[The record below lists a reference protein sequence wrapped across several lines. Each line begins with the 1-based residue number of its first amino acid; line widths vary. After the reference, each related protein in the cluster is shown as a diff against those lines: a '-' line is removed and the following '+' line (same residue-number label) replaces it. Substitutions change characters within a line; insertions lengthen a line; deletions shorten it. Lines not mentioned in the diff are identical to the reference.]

1 MPFAHSNIHLKRAR
15 DVARV
20 VARFTCGALDH
31 PWCAIVARAR
41 GPDNARGRFV
51 ARRSRDRDGTTR
63 LYASSHCLPIRETD
77 VVPNPI
83 LSRDARRRRT
93 RARGDRRALDERSTR
108 TRARS
113 TSGAV
118 ATSEVAIATTTTMRT
133 KAKALRALMTAR
145 RRAYATSEALS
156 AARPTETPSASYAE
170 AQKRGRGFYR
180 AVCREVPWVL
190 DNYALREVA
199 TETRVR
205 RVLKD
210 LMRAHAEKIDGASN
224 DDAVRAGLLDRALMR
239 GREELVA
246 LEAHHF
252 QRHHMITQFVNAK
265 CVDAVRGRDGESAFL
280 SEFLSGGRKEL
291 N

>member
-1 MPFAHSNIHLKRAR
+1 M
-15 DVARV
+15 
-20 VARFTCGALDH
+20 
-31 PWCAIVARAR
+31 
-41 GPDNARGRFV
+41 
-51 ARRSRDRDGTTR
+51 
-63 LYASSHCLPIRETD
+63 PIRETD
-77 VVPNPI
+77 FVPNPI
-83 LSRDARRRRT
+83 ATRVVAAL

-118 ATSEVAIATTTTMRT
+118 ATSEVAIATTTTTLRT

-190 DNYALREVA
+190 DNYALREVT
-199 TETRVR
+199 TETHVR

-210 LMRAHAEKIDGASN
+210 LMRAHAEKIDGRRTMTPCERDCSI
-224 DDAVRAGLLDRALMR
+224 
-239 GREELVA
+239 GR
-246 LEAHHF
+246 
-252 QRHHMITQFVNAK
+252 
-265 CVDAVRGRDGESAFL
+265 
-280 SEFLSGGRKEL
+280 
-291 N
+291 

>member
-1 MPFAHSNIHLKRAR
+1 MATRRHE
-15 DVARV
+15 
-20 VARFTCGALDH
+20 
-31 PWCAIVARAR
+31 AR
-41 GPDNARGRFV
+41 GL
-51 ARRSRDRDGTTR
+51 RR
-63 LYASSHCLPIRETD
+63 L
-77 VVPNPI
+77 V
-83 LSRDARRRRT
+83 
-93 RARGDRRALDERSTR
+93 
-108 TRARS
+108 
-113 TSGAV
+113 
-118 ATSEVAIATTTTMRT
+118 
-133 KAKALRALMTAR
+133 TAR
-145 RRAYATSEALS
+145 LRAYATSEALS

-170 AQKRGRGFYR
+170 AQRRGRGLYR
-180 AVCREVPWVL
+180 AACREVPWVL
-190 DNYALREVA
+190 DNYALREVT

-280 SEFLSGGRKEL
+280 SEFLSGGREEL

>member
-1 MPFAHSNIHLKRAR
+1 
-15 DVARV
+15 
-20 VARFTCGALDH
+20 
-31 PWCAIVARAR
+31 
-41 GPDNARGRFV
+41 
-51 ARRSRDRDGTTR
+51 
-63 LYASSHCLPIRETD
+63 
-77 VVPNPI
+77 
-83 LSRDARRRRT
+83 
-93 RARGDRRALDERSTR
+93 
-108 TRARS
+108 
-113 TSGAV
+113 
-118 ATSEVAIATTTTMRT
+118 MRT
-133 KAKALRALMTAR
+133 KAKALRTLMTAR

-199 TETRVR
+199 TETHVR

-239 GREELVA
+239 GREEMVA

-265 CVDAVRGRDGESAFL
+265 CVDAVRGRDGESVFL

>member
-1 MPFAHSNIHLKRAR
+1 MLRLTVCPYERQIS
-15 DVARV
+15 
-20 VARFTCGALDH
+20 
-31 PWCAIVARAR
+31 
-41 GPDNARGRFV
+41 
-51 ARRSRDRDGTTR
+51 SRT
-63 LYASSHCLPIRETD
+63 
-77 VVPNPI
+77 

-118 ATSEVAIATTTTMRT
+118 ATSEVAIATTTTTMRT

-190 DNYALREVA
+190 DNYALREVT
-199 TETRVR
+199 TETHVR

>member
-1 MPFAHSNIHLKRAR
+1 VPFAHSNIHRARAR

-20 VARFTCGALDH
+20 VARAPAARSTIPAA
-31 PWCAIVARAR
+31 PSSRVRAVRPRAR
-41 GPDNARGRFV
+41 SRV
-51 ARRSRDRDGTTR
+51 ALRRRDRDGTTR

-77 VVPNPI
+77 FVPNPI
-83 LSRDARRRRT
+83 ASRVVAALAR
-93 RARGDRRALDERSTR
+93 AAID
-108 TRARS
+108 ARS
-113 TSGAV
+113 TSGRRARARGRRRGAV

-190 DNYALREVA
+190 DNYALREVT
-199 TETRVR
+199 TETHVR

-239 GREELVA
+239 GREEMVA

>member
-1 MPFAHSNIHLKRAR
+1 MGSSREGARRGAGSCSLGDDSTLCFVSLFAH
-15 DVARV
+15 
-20 VARFTCGALDH
+20 T
-31 PWCAIVARAR
+31 
-41 GPDNARGRFV
+41 
-51 ARRSRDRDGTTR
+51 RDRFR
-63 LYASSHCLPIRETD
+63 PEPY
-77 VVPNPI
+77 
-83 LSRDARRRRT
+83 RDARRRRT

-199 TETRVR
+199 TETHVR